1 MNSSATEDRQDI
13 RGVLDRL
20 YSAWADGDADAFA
33 ALYTEDATV
42 VMPGVFNDGREEIR
56 AYIAAGFAGPLK
68 GSRPLDE
75 PRRIRFPRPGTA
87 VVVSEAAVLLAG
99 ESEVP
104 ADRRRRATWVLVRD
118 AADGTW
124 AITSYHNAPA

>member
-1 MNSSATEDRQDI
+1 MTTTDDSQAVRA
-13 RGVLDRL
+13 VLDRL
-20 YSAWADGDADAFA
+20 YSAWADYDADAFA
-33 ALYTEDATV
+33 ELYTEDATV

-56 AYIAAGFAGPLK
+56 AYIAAAFDGPLK

-87 VVVSEAAVLLAG
+87 VVVSEAGILLAG

-104 ADRRRRATWVLVRD
+104 AGRQHRATWVLVRD
-118 AADGTW
+118 GAEDGSW
-124 AITSYHNAPA
+124 AITSYHNASV

>member
-1 MNSSATEDRQDI
+1 MTSTDADQDV
-13 RGVLDRL
+13 RAVLDRL
-20 YSAWADGDADAFA
+20 YAAWADHDADAFA

-42 VMPGVFNDGREEIR
+42 VMPGVLNDGREEIR
-56 AYIAAGFAGPLK
+56 AYIKAGFEGPLK

-87 VVVSEAAVLLAG
+87 VVVSEAGILLPG
-99 ESEVP
+99 ESQVP

-118 AADGTW
+118 PADGAW
-124 AITSYHNAPA
+124 AITSYHNAAV